1 MPPSPTRHRVAVVLA
16 LVGVAVSVL
25 TFYVTRQLASV
36 DGYTSFC
43 NLGGVINCDTVL
55 SSRWGRFLGLP
66 VPLWAM
72 AVFAL
77 GVLLALPGAS
87 GAATVGFADL
97 ALIAL
102 ASGSLGFA
110 LVLAGVS
117 AFKLHAACLLCITL
131 YAIIIAWFVTV
142 VPLARRFQASERTPL
157 LERRTSAHAAAVAGL
172 LVAVAAGSV
181 EALRGPASAETVAD
195 VKAADPKFFDLYSK
209 LPIVDKTDVVGPA
222 SHVKGNP
229 DAPVT
234 IVEFS
239 DFECPAC
246 GHAFGDL
253 HELLRSR
260 PDVKLV
266 FRHYPLDSTCN
277 ERVQQQLHPDACR
290 AAAAA
295 ECAGKLGR
303 FREYHD
309 KLFENQK
316 ALDRDSLFRYAR
328 ELELDIPAF
337 RACLDDPTTMD
348 SITADVAAGTRL
360 GIESTPTLFIN
371 GRRVQGALDRPY
383 YDYALVIEKDA
394 LARGGQPS
402 QRGG

>member
-1 MPPSPTRHRVAVVLA
+1 MAVACRERRTRRRSSRLSIRRWAAARRDGARGASRPHAGPEHLKAQGAPDRLRRSSAMPPSPTRHRVAVVLA

-66 VPLWAM
+66 VPLWAI

-131 YAIIIAWFVTV
+131 YVVIIAWFITV

-157 LERRTSAHAAAVAGL
+157 LERRTSAHAAAEAGL

-181 EALRGPASAETVAD
+181 EALRELASVETVAD

-209 LPIVDKTDVVGPA
+209 LSIVNKADVVGFVIY
-222 SHVKGNP
+222 VKGNS

-253 HELLRSR
+253 RELVRSR

-277 ERVQQQLHPDACR
+277 DRVQQQLHPDACR

-295 ECAGKLGR
+295 ECAR
-303 FREYHD
+303 SE
-309 KLFENQK
+309 E
-316 ALDRDSLFRYAR
+316 
-328 ELELDIPAF
+328 
-337 RACLDDPTTMD
+337 
-348 SITADVAAGTRL
+348 
-360 GIESTPTLFIN
+360 
-371 GRRVQGALDRPY
+371 RRVGKGCRCGWRSGAR
-383 YDYALVIEKDA
+383 
-394 LARGGQPS
+394 
-402 QRGG
+402 